1 MTNELAPA
9 NQPSPRV
16 PDAPLK
22 PDAAYEAEP
31 TKEMLQ
37 AALAAREDSLL
48 RRVDGIKAE
57 ARELPAVVRARI
69 YANPLVSVGGSL
81 LAGALTGLLLG
92 GVGKG
97 NKKKTAA
104 QHHRDLTT
112 SYVDAIARDARTLV
126 GKGEDVSEAIR
137 KTLGN
142 RTPLVIVE
150 GGPQHTS
157 HGFLSSSLD
166 ILLKTAIGF
175 GAKIMID
182 KAVIAAGLSH
192 MVPSVDEDESDEGSG
207 IAPIA
212 AAVSES

>member
-9 NQPSPRV
+9 NQPSPHV

-22 PDAAYEAEP
+22 PDDAYSAEP

-57 ARELPAVVRARI
+57 ARQLPAVVRARV
-69 YANPLVSVGGSL
+69 YANPVVSVGGSL

-92 GVGKG
+92 GIGKG
-97 NKKKTAA
+97 NKKRTAA
-104 QHHRDLTT
+104 EHHRALTT
-112 SYVDAIARDARTLV
+112 SYVEAIARDARTRV
-126 GKGEDVSEAIR
+126 GKGEDVADAIR
-137 KTLGN
+137 KTLGK

-150 GGPQHTS
+150 AENGSAPGVLAST
-157 HGFLSSSLD
+157 FD
-166 ILLKTAIGF
+166 ILLKTAVGF
-175 GAKIMID
+175 GAKILID
-182 KAVIAAGLSH
+182 KAIIAAGLTDV
-192 MVPSVDEDESDEGSG
+192 VPSVDADDEGSG